1 MKEMFLNFLTL
12 IDLERRLVTKATPGG
27 TMTSR
32 VQLNFIPQRHT
43 YTRTLTHA
51 HTHAHAG
58 TQAHTHTHSE
68 THTCNSSYDIHNK

>member
-32 VQLNFIPQRHT
+32 VQLNFIPQR
-43 YTRTLTHA
+43 RT
-51 HTHAHAG
+51 
-58 TQAHTHTHSE
+58 HTHTHIR
-68 THTCNSSYDIHNK
+68 THTHTRTCRNASTHSYTLRDTHLQLFL